1 MDEEEAAARRSAARM
16 EATPRRTAQR
26 GEGDTVGGGEVI
38 WVAPKADE
46 ADNQKRMD
54 SATVG

>member
-26 GEGDTVGGGEVI
+26 GGGDTVGGEVI